1 MIAGNFVSR
10 AIYDKEFAEYSDVI
24 DRKIEELFPENDVM
38 HTLARKAISK
48 GKRIRAMLSLLSCE
62 ACCGDYRGAIPLAVS
77 YEIGHAA
84 ALVQDDI
91 IDRADRRRGF
101 PTVQAENG
109 EVVAMLVCDLLI
121 SETYAMLS
129 QYKNSDLPAGAICDI
144 LKIAGAASKATVMG
158 EYLDMELARKET
170 ATIEEYIEMVRNKTG
185 ALLGGPAACGAVI
198 GKGTKD
204 DIRLFYSIGEN
215 LGIAYQIYDD
225 MLDVMGNP
233 YKIGKPIFN
242 NIING
247 KKNVL
252 VLHLINN
259 GAKKQLQP
267 ILGLMGKAEPTD
279 DEINQSR
286 EVFRQAGSIEY
297 ANKLARE
304 YAEKGR
310 IGILQLPN
318 PARNKLLKLSDYLVS
333 RFEY

>member
-1 MIAGNFVSR
+1 MTCSPVSR
-10 AIYDKEFAEYSDVI
+10 GTDDKEFAEYRDVI
-24 DRKIEELFPENDVM
+24 DRKIEELFPENDVI
-38 HTLARKAISK
+38 HTLARKTISK
-48 GKRIRAMLSLLSCE
+48 GKRIRAILSLLSCE
-62 ACCGDYRGAIPLAVS
+62 TCCGDYRAAIPLAVS
-77 YEIGHAA
+77 YELGHAA

-91 IDRADRRRGF
+91 IDRADRRRGL
-101 PTVQAENG
+101 PTVHAESG
-109 EVVAMLVCDLLI
+109 EVIAMLVCDLLI
-121 SETYAMLS
+121 SETYTVLS
-129 QYKNSDLPAGAICDI
+129 QYKNLDLPAGAVYDI

-170 ATIEEYIEMVRNKTG
+170 ATIEEYLEMVRNKTG

-198 GKGTKD
+198 GRGTKD

-225 MLDVMGNP
+225 VLDVMGNP

-247 KKNVL
+247 KKNIL

-259 GAKKQLQP
+259 GSKQQLQT
-267 ILGLMGKAEPTD
+267 IVGLRGKAEPTD

-304 YAEKGR
+304 YAEKGGV
-310 IGILQLPN
+310 GILQLPN
-318 PARNKLLKLSDYLVS
+318 PFRDKLLKLSDYLVS

>member
-1 MIAGNFVSR
+1 MSR
-10 AIYDKEFAEYSDVI
+10 GTDDKEFAEYRDVI
-24 DRKIEELFPENDVM
+24 DRKIEELFPENDVI
-38 HTLARKAISK
+38 HTLARKTLSK
-48 GKRIRAMLSLLSCE
+48 GKRIRAILSLLSCE
-62 ACCGDYRGAIPLAVS
+62 TYCGDYHAAIPLAVS
-77 YEIGHAA
+77 YELGHAA

-91 IDRADRRRGF
+91 IDRADRRRGL
-101 PTVQAENG
+101 PTVHAESG
-109 EVVAMLVCDLLI
+109 EVIAMLVCDLLI
-121 SETYAMLS
+121 SETYTVLS
-129 QYKNSDLPAGAICDI
+129 QYKNLDLPAGAIYDI

-170 ATIEEYIEMVRNKTG
+170 ASIEEYLEMVRNKTG

-198 GKGTKD
+198 GRGTKD

-225 MLDVMGNP
+225 VLDVMGNP

-247 KKNVL
+247 KKNIL

-259 GAKKQLQP
+259 GSKQQLQT
-267 ILGLMGKAEPTD
+267 ILGLRGKAEPTD

-304 YAEKGR
+304 YAEKGGV
-310 IGILQLPN
+310 GILQLPN
-318 PARNKLLKLSDYLVS
+318 PVRDKLLKLSDYLVS